1 MRPRLLKFF
10 RSASGAPRA
19 IFSSAS
25 RQLVQAMSSIFFFIF
40 FFIFINGNLAQRPP
54 LQQRLRPS

>member
-1 MRPRLLKFF
+1 MRPRLLEFF
-10 RSASGAPRA
+10 RSASGTPRA
-19 IFSSAS
+19 IFSCAS
-25 RQLVQAMSSIFFFIF
+25 RRLVQAMSFIFFFIL